1 MGVVGSVRG
10 ANSDSGSDG
19 VVAVDS
25 GNTSA
30 HRLGSWPDAAPD
42 LLYAVRCCRTD
53 ACVLRVDPHILGA
66 ASLNVHCRGARKH
79 APRA

>member
-1 MGVVGSVRG
+1 MGVVDSVRG

-30 HRLGSWPDAAPD
+30 HRLGSWPDAAQIYSMR
-42 LLYAVRCCRTD
+42 LGAVARMRVC
-53 ACVLRVDPHILGA
+53 CVLTLI
-66 ASLNVHCRGARKH
+66 SLVQHL
-79 APRA
+79 